1 MKIVINLIAAIV
13 LVIQC
18 IAFVLGVLTLRKAE
32 KTTEILLQYFHVV
45 AYICSLLAV
54 VIFFVEYNFNFKILK
69 NNLIIFILL
78 TIVLLAMYIHVSQLF
93 VLRDFVLVSCCLL
106 SFDFYIVYH
115 ILKIKKIVKWE

>member
-1 MKIVINLIAAIV
+1 MKIVINIIAAIV

-93 VLRDFVLVSCCLL
+93 VLRDFVLLSCCLL

-115 ILKIKKIVKWE
+115 ILKIKK

>member
-18 IAFVLGVLTLRKAE
+18 IAFVLSVLTLRKAE

-93 VLRDFVLVSCCLL
+93 ILRDFVLVSCCLL

-115 ILKIKKIVKWE
+115 ILKTKKLVK